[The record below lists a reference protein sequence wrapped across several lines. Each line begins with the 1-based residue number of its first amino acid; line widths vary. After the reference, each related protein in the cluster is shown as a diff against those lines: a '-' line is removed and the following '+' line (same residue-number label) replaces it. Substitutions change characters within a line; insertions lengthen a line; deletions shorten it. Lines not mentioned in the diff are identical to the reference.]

1 MKDKQN
7 YLMTEV
13 MLRVIRLKEL
23 INGIG
28 NRVTR
33 HVRDVSNNNL
43 QKQTVVFINIDATI
57 IHV

>member
-1 MKDKQN
+1 
-7 YLMTEV
+7 MTEV

-43 QKQTVVFINIDATI
+43 QKQTVVYINIDATI